1 MRLSKQLFVAVAV
14 ISLFSFVNSAFCA
27 SIKLGIEILQEDTGY
42 VEILKNKK
50 LGLITN
56 QTGVDSDLK
65 STTDILQ
72 ANPDLNLV
80 ALFAPEHGIG
90 GDLVANENVEHSTDE
105 RTKLLVYSLYGKTR
119 QPTEEMLEKV
129 DVLIF
134 DIQDIGARTY
144 TYISTLFLAMESA
157 DKYGKEFFV
166 LDRPNPL
173 GGLNVEGPVMK
184 DEYKSFIGLLP
195 IPMVHGMTVGELAQ
209 FIKGE
214 YNMNLKLTVVPMKGW
229 GRNMIWDDTGLIWIP
244 TSPHIPT
251 IESAFFYAATGT
263 ISSANLSNGV
273 GYTLPFQL
281 IGGEWID
288 PYKLSDALNSK
299 NLPGVKFQPY
309 RFKPFYS
316 TFKDKELK
324 GVRLMLTDK
333 RVFQPVKTSLE
344 ILTSLELLYPGVNR
358 LPRDLSQIW
367 GVDYILTN
375 VKEGKTAEAIAKMW
389 ETELN
394 EFNKKREKYL
404 LYK

>member
-1 MRLSKQLFVAVAV
+1 MQPSKWFWGAF
-14 ISLFSFVNSAFCA
+14 ISLFLFANISFCA
-27 SIKLGIEILQEDTGY
+27 NITLGIETLQEDTGY
-42 VEILKNKK
+42 VEILKNKR

-56 QTGVDSDLK
+56 QTGVDSNLK
-65 STTDILQ
+65 STIDILQ
-72 ANPDLNLV
+72 ENPNFNLT

-90 GDLVANENVEHSTDE
+90 GDLLANENVAHSMDE
-105 RTKLLVYSLYGKTR
+105 KTKLPVYSLYGKTR

-144 TYISTLFLAMESA
+144 TYISTLFLAMEAA
-157 DKYGKEFFV
+157 DKYGKEFLV

-195 IPMVHGMTVGELAQ
+195 IPMVHGMTVGELAK
-209 FIKGE
+209 FVNGE
-214 YNMNLKLTVVPMKGW
+214 YNMSIKLSVVPMKNW
-229 GRNMIWDDTGLIWIP
+229 KRNMIWDDTGLTWIP

-251 IESAFFYAATGT
+251 VDAAFFYAATGT

-288 PYKLSDALNSK
+288 PYKLADALNSK

-309 RFKPFYS
+309 WFKPFYS

-324 GVRLMLTDK
+324 GVRLVLTDK
-333 RVFQPVKTSLE
+333 KVFQPVKTSLE
-344 ILTSLELLYPGVNR
+344 ILISLQSLYPDVCKP
-358 LPRDLSQIW
+358 PRDLTQIW
-367 GVDYILTN
+367 GVDYIFTN
-375 VKEGKTAEAIAKMW
+375 VKEGKTADEIIKSW
-389 ETELN
+389 QEDLTKFKE
-394 EFNKKREKYL
+394 KREKYL

>member
-1 MRLSKQLFVAVAV
+1 M
-14 ISLFSFVNSAFCA
+14 
-27 SIKLGIEILQEDTGY
+27 QEDTGY
-42 VEILKNKK
+42 VEILKNKR

-56 QTGVDSDLK
+56 QTGVDSNLK
-65 STTDILQ
+65 STIDILKEDS
-72 ANPDLNLV
+72 NFNLT

-90 GDLVANENVEHSTDE
+90 GDSVANENVNHSIDE
-105 RTKLLVYSLYGKTR
+105 RTGLPVYSLYGKTR

-129 DVLIF
+129 DVLVF

-144 TYISTLFLAMESA
+144 TYISTLFLAMEA
-157 DKYGKEFFV
+157 ANKFGKEFLV

-173 GGLNVEGPVMK
+173 GGLNVEGPVIK
-184 DEYKSFIGLLP
+184 DEYKSFIGLLSV
-195 IPMVHGMTVGELAQ
+195 PMVHGMTIGEIAQ

-214 YNMNLKLTVVPMKGW
+214 YNMSLKLTVVPMKSW
-229 GRNMIWDDTGLIWIP
+229 SRNMCWDDTGLIWVP

-251 IESAFFYAATGT
+251 VDAAFFYAATGT

-281 IGGEWID
+281 IGGEWVE
-288 PYKLSDALNSK
+288 PYKLADALNSK

-324 GVRLMLTDK
+324 GVRLVLTDE
-333 RVFQPVKTSLE
+333 RVFQPVKISLE
-344 ILTSLELLYPGVNR
+344 ILASLELLYPGVNK
-358 LPRDLSQIW
+358 LPRDLNQIW
-367 GVDYILTN
+367 GVDYISTN
-375 VKEGKTAEAIAKMW
+375 VKEGKTADEIVKNW
-389 ETELN
+389 EEDLN
-394 EFNKKREKYL
+394 KFKEKREKYL